1 MIETYL
7 NWELSL
13 LHAIQEGATELGS
26 LIWSLITLLGDEGI
40 FWILVSLTLIFIPK
54 TRKAGFTMA
63 LAMIFGLILGNG
75 ILKNLFQRARP
86 YDLDPT
92 LHHRLV
98 IGKVPTDFS
107 FPSGH
112 TLVSFEAAFA
122 LFYRYKK
129 WGAAALVLAF
139 FIALSRL
146 FLLVHDPS
154 DILVGA
160 VLGVLLAFLS
170 GKIVDF
176 LAKKKENK

>member
-1 MIETYL
+1 
-7 NWELSL
+7 
-13 LHAIQEGATELGS
+13 
-26 LIWSLITLLGDEGI
+26 
-40 FWILVSLTLIFIPK
+40 
-54 TRKAGFTMA
+54 MA

-75 ILKNLFQRARP
+75 MMKNLFQRARP

-146 FLLVHDPS
+146 FLLVHYPS